1 MQQNENANVKT
12 NVAKR
17 TTART
22 VAWCYTYNNPTA
34 PIPFNIHQMLYHVYG
49 DEVGESG
56 TRHYQG
62 FIVFKNRKLF
72 TQVKE
77 LCPEAHW
84 EAALGTYQQAADY
97 CKKESQFIEEGNLP
111 EQPQKKGSKAG
122 GQATKDKWRFISDS
136 AKKGDLHLID
146 AEHPKQFV
154 NSYRN
159 LVAIRKDFTVRL
171 PDLPGVCGIWYHGKP
186 GVGKTRLC
194 SLKYPNAYLKRM
206 NKWFDGYNNE
216 KVVVLDDFGLDHK
229 FMGYELKKLA
239 DRYCY
244 MVEVKN
250 ASMYIRPELCVVT
263 SQYKI
268 EDIWADDD
276 ETKNA
281 LQRRFVQVEIQPGN
295 IELAFAVANER
306 LATRRGTTTTNQTPS
321 IPDEHM
327 LDVQEITAE
336 EFDAVMEKYNA
347 KPVTTETIEKM
358 PKKLRPANKFFPE
371 RPLRFV
377 PYKKKFIPPRMT
389 RSNAIHIAEKKDETS
404 EEEEIEEILSS
415 EPSTPEELSFD
426 QEDSS
431 DEDWHD
437 GHGNNLE
444 DYYDMY
450 CQDETLEDVEDDEEE
465 VVQSTP
471 EIDYDDSE

>member
-1 MQQNENANVKT
+1 MQNNNNDKSII
-12 NVAKR
+12 AKR

-22 VAWCYTYNNPTA
+22 VSWVYTYNNPTA
-34 PIPFNIHQMLYHVYG
+34 PIPFNTHQMLYHVYG

-72 TQVKE
+72 SQVKE

-84 EAALGTYQQAADY
+84 EATKGTYQQAADY
-97 CKKESQFIEEGNLP
+97 CKKEGQFTEEGTLP
-111 EQPQKKGSKAG
+111 EQPQTKGSKAG
-122 GQATKDKWRFISDS
+122 GKATKDKWRFISDA
-136 AKKGDLHLID
+136 AKAGNLDLID
-146 AEHPKQFV
+146 ADHPKQFV

-159 LVAIRKDFTVRL
+159 LVAIRKDFTKRL
-171 PDLPGVCGIWYHGKP
+171 PDLTGVCGIWYYGQP
-186 GVGKTRLC
+186 GAGKTRLC

-216 KVVVLDDFGLDHK
+216 KVVILDDLGMDHK

-250 ASMYIRPELCVVT
+250 ASMYIRPEKCVVT
-263 SQYKI
+263 SQYRI
-268 EDIWADDD
+268 EDIWADDV

-281 LQRRFVQVEIQPGN
+281 LQRRFVQVEVTPGN

-306 LATRRGTTTTNQTPS
+306 LAQKTGATPVKNTPS

-347 KPVTTETIEKM
+347 KPVPLETIEKM
-358 PKKLRPANKFFPE
+358 PKKMQPTNKFFPE

-377 PYKKKFIPPRMT
+377 PYKKKFIPPRLT
-389 RSNAIHIAEKKDETS
+389 RKNAIRITEKKDESTD
-404 EEEEIEEILSS
+404 EDEVEEILSS
-415 EPSTPEELSFD
+415 DHSTPEELSFD
-426 QEDSS
+426 EFAETS
-431 DEDWHD
+431 DEEWHD

-450 CQDETLEDVEDDEEE
+450 CQDEVVKESSDSGTLSVAESDE
-465 VVQSTP
+465 
-471 EIDYDDSE
+471 DDSE

>member
-1 MQQNENANVKT
+1 
-12 NVAKR
+12 
-17 TTART
+17 
-22 VAWCYTYNNPTA
+22 
-34 PIPFNIHQMLYHVYG
+34 
-49 DEVGESG
+49 
-56 TRHYQG
+56 
-62 FIVFKNRKLF
+62 
-72 TQVKE
+72 
-77 LCPEAHW
+77 
-84 EAALGTYQQAADY
+84 
-97 CKKESQFIEEGNLP
+97 
-111 EQPQKKGSKAG
+111 
-122 GQATKDKWRFISDS
+122 
-136 AKKGDLHLID
+136 
-146 AEHPKQFV
+146 
-154 NSYRN
+154 
-159 LVAIRKDFTVRL
+159 
-171 PDLPGVCGIWYHGKP
+171 
-186 GVGKTRLC
+186 
-194 SLKYPNAYLKRM
+194 M

-358 PKKLRPANKFFPE
+358 PK
-371 RPLRFV
+371 V
-377 PYKKKFIPPRMT
+377 
-389 RSNAIHIAEKKDETS
+389 S
-404 EEEEIEEILSS
+404 
-415 EPSTPEELSFD
+415 
-426 QEDSS
+426 
-431 DEDWHD
+431 
-437 GHGNNLE
+437 
-444 DYYDMY
+444 
-450 CQDETLEDVEDDEEE
+450 
-465 VVQSTP
+465 
-471 EIDYDDSE
+471 

>member
-1 MQQNENANVKT
+1 MQETNAKT

-34 PIPFNIHQMLYHVYG
+34 PIPFNVHQMLYHVYG

-84 EAALGTYQQAADY
+84 ESTNGTYQQAADY
-97 CKKESQFIEEGNLP
+97 CKKDSQFVEEGTLP

-122 GQATKDKWRFISDS
+122 GKATKDKWRFISDS

-159 LVAIRKDFTVRL
+159 LVAIRKDFTTRL
-171 PDLPGVCGIWYHGKP
+171 PDLPGVCGVWYYGKP

-250 ASMYIRPELCVVT
+250 ASMYIRPEICVVT

-268 EDIWADDD
+268 EDVWADDQ

-281 LQRRFVQVEIQPGN
+281 LQRRFVQVEITSGN

-306 LATRRGTTTTNQTPS
+306 LAIKRNIAPVPKPPS
-321 IPDEHM
+321 IPDEKM

-336 EFDAVMEKYNA
+336 EFDSVMEKYNA
-347 KPVTTETIEKM
+347 KPVPLETIEKM
-358 PKKLRPANKFFPE
+358 PKKLRPTNKFFPE
-371 RPLRFV
+371 RPIRFV
-377 PYKKKFIPPRMT
+377 PYNKKKFQPPRLA
-389 RSNAIHIAEKKDETS
+389 RKDAHILIEEKKDEDS
-404 EEEEIEEILSS
+404 EVEEVEEILSS
-415 EPSTPEELSFD
+415 APSTPEEISF
-426 QEDSS
+426 EEGSSS
-431 DEDWHD
+431 DEEWHD

-450 CQDETLEDVEDDEEE
+450 CQDESLEVAEEDEEE
-465 VVQSTP
+465 EMQSTP
-471 EIDYDDSE
+471 EVDYDDSE